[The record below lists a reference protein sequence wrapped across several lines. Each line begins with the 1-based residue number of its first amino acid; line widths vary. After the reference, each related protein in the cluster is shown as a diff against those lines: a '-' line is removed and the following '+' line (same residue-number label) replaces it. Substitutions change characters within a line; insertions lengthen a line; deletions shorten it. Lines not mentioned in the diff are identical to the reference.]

1 MAGASN
7 CNNDFLDNI
16 TSNFNTNN
24 INIKIEDDC
33 STITGVNE
41 NISKFFI
48 KYSDEN
54 YKNEGT
60 IKNSDYIQIVIV
72 NAVYHFLKSAK
83 ANVEYIL
90 HYLQDVDNEKYTYY
104 EMFLNILFIT
114 IVFIILLI
122 MYWDNVYRV
131 TNQTSRCVKI
141 QDIINVNNEND
152 YPFIYYI
159 SVINEKNINNL
170 KDKFI
175 LRLEYNFFKKTT
187 KYVFGSQEY
196 LQDVILPLGIDED
209 KKDIFKYYD
218 LQDMQS
224 KEVYMK
230 NNSISSIYIDKDI
243 ITSKKYKFIVT
254 TPSYMVLNDDASI
267 ELAKF
272 VKKYG
277 KYSDITELNP
287 IYNILSAVEQK
298 NIAIF
303 I

>member
-1 MAGASN
+1 
-7 CNNDFLDNI
+7 
-16 TSNFNTNN
+16 
-24 INIKIEDDC
+24 
-33 STITGVNE
+33 
-41 NISKFFI
+41 
-48 KYSDEN
+48 
-54 YKNEGT
+54 
-60 IKNSDYIQIVIV
+60 
-72 NAVYHFLKSAK
+72 
-83 ANVEYIL
+83 
-90 HYLQDVDNEKYTYY
+90 
-104 EMFLNILFIT
+104 
-114 IVFIILLI
+114 